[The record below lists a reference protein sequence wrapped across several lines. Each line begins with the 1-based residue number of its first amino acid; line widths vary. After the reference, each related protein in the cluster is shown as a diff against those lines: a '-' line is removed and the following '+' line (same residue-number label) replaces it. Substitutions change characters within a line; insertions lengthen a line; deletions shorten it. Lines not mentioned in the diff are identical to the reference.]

1 MTVAGHRHER
11 IAEEV
16 HHEVSIMLAGELKDP
31 RIEGL
36 VTITE
41 VRVSPDLK
49 QARIYVSVLGSEVEQ
64 KSTMKGLE
72 AAVGFVR
79 HELLE
84 RLRMRRAP
92 EVLFILDHSQEYSQR
107 IEDLLR
113 QAKKSAGE

>member
-11 IAEEV
+11 IAEEI

-49 QARIYVSVLGSEVEQ
+49 QARIYVSVLGSEAEQ
-64 KSTMKGLE
+64 KSTMKGLA
-72 AAVGFVR
+72 AAVAFVR

-92 EVLFILDHSQEYSQR
+92 EVLFILDHSEDYGRR

-113 QAKKSAGE
+113 QAKKSSGE